1 MALATLDLDTLMT
14 DNDELYDIFD
24 LSREASQEDITAAYK
39 RLQRE
44 CHPDRVNRDPD
55 SQKDATERFCTVVKI
70 YDILGNQEKRKK
82 YDDEGLDAV
91 VVEGIRTIYPGDLD
105 RAKAEF
111 EDFDLR
117 ENDPSLK
124 ELLQWWSRPETS
136 ELDARSSLRTTEDH
150 YLDQLNALYEQFRI
164 THADSTGRDPLIAK
178 AHTLQAILK
187 IAAKYF
193 GDANASRLRGWNGN
207 DDLTPLMDGKYFD
220 PSGQLVKLESGESVV
235 VLKEIESLHL
245 KYTSEFTALLKAG
258 NGHQKPA
265 LKELDPHSAR
275 YADWWHASDKRK
287 FTHEEKKLLARFK
300 RTIEWTEIAD
310 QFKTLERLQG
320 RSVTELKIAE
330 NGWKTCVKSYGFP
343 RRWDQMVQEKF
354 MSTTTQYPQSSFQ
367 SQPARQTHPTNQHIS
382 TETHTETSSVP
393 SQPSTEQPTVA
404 SEDKGT
410 LPDADS
416 SAAPITVRDGGVD
429 REVFAFR
436 ESGFGSHLFL
446 RMSHP
451 DASFQLYDVV
461 SGKMFLRSFQHIK
474 QHTDLDFKNM
484 KSNKDDLREKD
495 FADLDWFGIAT
506 QRRGLEPEG
515 GWASQPQTHLL
526 CREDGAVKAYTRTDM
541 GSVFG
546 KADVDTE
553 IYAQRIAAGGQKAL
567 PAPPTRKAKAIRY
580 DLRNNDNDP
589 DAEDDL
595 AFVAT
600 HPDDVPRLLED
611 TTQPEQQEADH
622 LMELVKALSRSARI
636 SDHAR
641 GKDRGA
647 TSQAFAPPSTQQEA
661 QKMQEAIDLYRQGQ
675 KNTALYA

>member
-1 MALATLDLDTLMT
+1 
-14 DNDELYDIFD
+14 
-24 LSREASQEDITAAYK
+24 
-39 RLQRE
+39 
-44 CHPDRVNRDPD
+44 
-55 SQKDATERFCTVVKI
+55 
-70 YDILGNQEKRKK
+70 
-82 YDDEGLDAV
+82 
-91 VVEGIRTIYPGDLD
+91 
-105 RAKAEF
+105 
-111 EDFDLR
+111 
-117 ENDPSLK
+117 
-124 ELLQWWSRPETS
+124 
-136 ELDARSSLRTTEDH
+136 
-150 YLDQLNALYEQFRI
+150 
-164 THADSTGRDPLIAK
+164 
-178 AHTLQAILK
+178 
-187 IAAKYF
+187 
-193 GDANASRLRGWNGN
+193 
-207 DDLTPLMDGKYFD
+207 
-220 PSGQLVKLESGESVV
+220 
-235 VLKEIESLHL
+235 
-245 KYTSEFTALLKAG
+245 
-258 NGHQKPA
+258 
-265 LKELDPHSAR
+265 
-275 YADWWHASDKRK
+275 
-287 FTHEEKKLLARFK
+287 
-300 RTIEWTEIAD
+300 
-310 QFKTLERLQG
+310 
-320 RSVTELKIAE
+320 
-330 NGWKTCVKSYGFP
+330 
-343 RRWDQMVQEKF
+343 MVQEKF

-367 SQPARQTHPTNQHIS
+367 SQPARQAHPTNQHIS
-382 TETHTETSSVP
+382 PETHTEASSGP
-393 SQPSTEQPTVA
+393 SQPSTEQPTVV

-416 SAAPITVRDGGVD
+416 PAGPITVRDGGVD

-446 RMSHP
+446 RMSP
-451 DASFQLYDVV
+451 SDASFQLYDVV
-461 SGKMFLRSFQHIK
+461 SGKMFRRSFQQIK

-553 IYAQRIAAGGQKAL
+553 IHAQRIAAGGQKAP
-567 PAPPTRKAKAIRY
+567 PAPPTQKAKAIRY
-580 DLRNNDNDP
+580 DLRNNDNDT

-595 AFVAT
+595 AFVTT

-641 GKDRGA
+641 GKDRRA
-647 TSQAFAPPSTQQEA
+647 TSQAFAPPSTQQDA

>member
-24 LSREASQEDITAAYK
+24 LSRDASQEAITAAYK

-91 VVEGIRTIYPGDLD
+91 VAEGIRTIYPGDLD
-105 RAKAEF
+105 RAKAAF
-111 EDFDLR
+111 EDFDL
-117 ENDPSLK
+117 L
-124 ELLQWWSRPETS
+124 
-136 ELDARSSLRTTEDH
+136 
-150 YLDQLNALYEQFRI
+150 
-164 THADSTGRDPLIAK
+164 AK
-178 AHTLQAILK
+178 ANTFQAILNV
-187 IAAKYF
+187 ADMYF
-193 GDANASRLRGWNGN
+193 GNANASRLRGWNGN

-220 PSGQLVKLESGESVV
+220 SSGQSVKLESEESVV
-235 VLKEIESLHL
+235 LLKEIESLHL
-245 KYTSEFTALLKAG
+245 KYTSEFEALLKAG

-265 LKELDPHSAR
+265 LKKLDPHSAQ
-275 YADWWHASDKRK
+275 YADWWHTGDKREL
-287 FTHEEKKLLARFK
+287 TQEEKKLLARFK

-310 QFKTLERLQG
+310 HFKTLERLQG
-320 RSVTELKIAE
+320 RSVTELKFAE
-330 NGWKTCVKSYGFP
+330 NGWKTCVKIYGLP
-343 RRWDQMVQEKF
+343 RRCDQMVQEKF

-367 SQPARQTHPTNQHIS
+367 SQPARKAHPTNEHIS
-382 TETHTETSSVP
+382 PETHTERSSGP
-393 SQPSTEQPTVA
+393 SQPSTEQPTVD

-410 LPDADS
+410 LPDADPP
-416 SAAPITVRDGGVD
+416 AAPITVRDGGVD

-436 ESGFGSHLFL
+436 ESGFGSHLFS
-446 RMSHP
+446 RMSPP
-451 DASFQLYDVV
+451 DASFQLYDVL
-461 SGKMFLRSFQHIK
+461 SGKMFRRSFQQIK

-484 KSNKDDLREKD
+484 KSNKDDLQEKD

-546 KADVDTE
+546 KANVDTE
-553 IYAQRIAAGGQKAL
+553 IHVQRIATGGQKAL
-567 PAPPTRKAKAIRY
+567 PAPSTRKAKAIKY
-580 DLRNNDNDP
+580 DLRHDDNDT
-589 DAEDDL
+589 DVEDDL
-595 AFVAT
+595 PFVIT
-600 HPDDVPRLLED
+600 QPGDVPRLLED

-622 LMELVKALSRSARI
+622 LMELVKALSRSARV
-636 SDHAR
+636 SDNAR
-641 GKDRGA
+641 GKDRGS
-647 TSQAFAPPSTQQEA
+647 TLQAFAPPSTQHEA
-661 QKMQEAIDLYRQGQ
+661 QKMQEAINL
-675 KNTALYA
+675 